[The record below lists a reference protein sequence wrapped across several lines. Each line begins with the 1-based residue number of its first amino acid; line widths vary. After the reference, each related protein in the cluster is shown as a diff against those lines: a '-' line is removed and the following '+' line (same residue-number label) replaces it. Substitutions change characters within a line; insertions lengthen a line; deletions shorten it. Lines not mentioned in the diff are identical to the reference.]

1 LPKATST
8 VQSPM
13 SKASISPT
21 DRLYALDALRGFAAL
36 SVVLW
41 HWQHFFYM
49 GSTPGSFDRESQPL
63 FHFFSVFYRH
73 GSLAVELFFGISGFV
88 FFWLF
93 SQRIADG
100 SLSPRRFFVDRF
112 SRLYPLHIAT
122 FALVAMLQFFYARN
136 HVSYFVYPDN
146 DLYHAALNLLLAS
159 SWGFEKGWS
168 FNAPIWSV
176 SVEVLLYGVFFLLC
190 LYGRGKLILIP
201 LLIGLG
207 ALLHSNLQ
215 YFKLGVGLFAFF
227 CGGSAYLL
235 LSRSLASLGE
245 RKSLVLSLA
254 MTIVAWRYAWVAP
267 APDRMILIGVVF
279 PLSVATL
286 AAIGFAYRGFLKPLA
301 PVGDLSYSSYLL
313 HFPLQIVF
321 VLAVDSLGYERTIF
335 YSPWMLMLFM
345 AVLIPL
351 SLASHHFF
359 EVPIQRTLRNMHLRH
374 TNGSIR
380 AS

>member
-1 LPKATST
+1 
-8 VQSPM
+8 M
-13 SKASISPT
+13 SKASTSPA

-41 HWQHFFYM
+41 HWQHFFYV
-49 GSTPGSFDRESQPL
+49 GSTPGGFDRESQPL
-63 FHFFSVFYRH
+63 FHFFSVFYKH

-100 SLSPRRFFVDRF
+100 SLSPRSFFVDRF
-112 SRLYPLHIAT
+112 SRLYPLHLAT
-122 FALVAMLQFFYARN
+122 FALVAMLQFFYARD
-136 HVSYFVYPDN
+136 HASYFVYPDN

-159 SWGFEKGWS
+159 AWGFEKGWS

-190 LYGRGKLILIP
+190 LCGRCKLILIP

-227 CGGSAYLL
+227 CGGSAYIF
-235 LSRSLASLGE
+235 LSTSLASLGE
-245 RKSLVLSLA
+245 RKSLGLSLA
-254 MTIVAWRYAWVAP
+254 MTIVAWGYAWVAP
-267 APDRMILIGVVF
+267 APDKMILIGVVF

-286 AAIGFAYRGFLKPLA
+286 AAIGFAYRGFLKHLA
-301 PVGDLSYSSYLL
+301 PVGDLSYASYLL

-321 VLAVDSLGYERTIF
+321 ALAVDSLGYERTIF

-351 SLASHHFF
+351 SMASHHFF

-374 TNGSIR
+374 ANGSIR